1 METNDILKSLSNLE
15 QNLKNIDSARQQV
28 LNTVNAYDGAREQL
42 QHLVREMTSVREEL
56 SGVFQ
61 AINENQVALNREF
74 SEKTDEILARVNG
87 KLSELDGTATAI
99 LTSFEGTC
107 KKSGTSLTQVT
118 QDSLSQVNSV
128 IQASIESQMERLAK
142 LTADFHSTSDDLNK
156 IPSNVH
162 QQMEVVQRSIAG
174 VESDLGELKKQVEAL
189 EKSVTQE
196 IKQGVESHHNGIMA
210 VLQKMQDGLTEI
222 RAQQQ
227 GMDKKLVIGLVGLA
241 ISVILNIILLIR

>member
-87 KLSELDGTATAI
+87 KLSELDGAATAI

-107 KKSGTSLTQVT
+107 KRSGTSLTQVT
-118 QDSLSQVNSV
+118 
-128 IQASIESQMERLAK
+128 
-142 LTADFHSTSDDLNK
+142 
-156 IPSNVH
+156 
-162 QQMEVVQRSIAG
+162 
-174 VESDLGELKKQVEAL
+174 
-189 EKSVTQE
+189 
-196 IKQGVESHHNGIMA
+196 
-210 VLQKMQDGLTEI
+210 
-222 RAQQQ
+222 
-227 GMDKKLVIGLVGLA
+227 
-241 ISVILNIILLIR
+241 